1 MSDEG
6 ARLAAAPSVPPG
18 APAETEDSETEDP
31 QSSGSIGFL
40 TARHVSIV
48 RGGVAYS
55 WLWRWVSLR
64 EDSSAAARVYVQS
77 AVHQRA
83 LHAAAAGLGT
93 LVWGRLG

>member
-6 ARLAAAPSVPPG
+6 ARLAAAPGVPPG

-40 TARHVSIV
+40 TARHVSTV
-48 RGGVAYS
+48 HGVAYS
-55 WLWRWVSLR
+55 WPWRWASLR
-64 EDSSAAARVYVQS
+64 EDTSAAARVYVQS